1 LSEAST
7 AVRLGFLSTAKING
21 HVLAGARASAGVE
34 VAAVASRDLA
44 RAEEYARRNGIP
56 RAHGSYEE
64 LLADPEVDLVYISLP
79 NSMHVE
85 WTLRSLEAGK
95 HVLVEKPL
103 TTDPED
109 VDRIWDLAKQH
120 GLQVMEAFM
129 WRHIPQTKRF
139 AELVREGAIGELQ
152 LVRAAFSYAMTDADV
167 NVRMSA
173 ALEGGSLMDVGCYCV
188 SGIRLL
194 AGEPLSVYGEQLI
207 GGDGVDVRFAG
218 TMRMRDEVRAQFYCS
233 FETPIRK
240 ELEAVGSDGVLRISD
255 PWHGWQPRIELTRP
269 ARGENNEG
277 VSETERLEFEE
288 ADPYALELDD
298 LAKAIK
304 GKSVPLLGRDD
315 AKGQARALEALYRS
329 AREGRP
335 VGLPGT

>member
-1 LSEAST
+1 LSEEAT
-7 AVRLGFLSTAKING
+7 VVRLGLLSTANINRL
-21 HVLAGARASAGVE
+21 VIDGARAAERVE
-34 VAAVASRDLA
+34 LTAVASRERS
-44 RAEEYARRNGIP
+44 RAEQYARRHAIP
-56 RAHGSYEE
+56 RAHGSYEA

-103 TTDPED
+103 TAHPDE
-109 VDRIWDLAKQH
+109 VDRVWDLAETR

-129 WRHIPQTKRF
+129 WRHVPQTKRF
-139 AELVREGAIGELQ
+139 AELVREGAIGQLQ
-152 LVRAAFSYAMTDADV
+152 MVRAAFSYAMTDTDV

-194 AGEPLSVYGEQLI
+194 AGEPISVYGEQLL

-218 TMRMRDEVRAQFYCS
+218 AMRMRDEVRAQFYCS

-240 ELEAVGSDGVLRISD
+240 ELEAVGSEGVLRISD
-255 PWHGWQPRIELTRP
+255 PWHGWRPGIELTRAAP
-269 ARGENNEG
+269 GENNEG
-277 VSETERLEFEE
+277 VSETERLEFEK

-298 LAKAIK
+298 LARAIK
-304 GKSVPLLGRDD
+304 GKGAPLLGRDD

-335 VGLPGT
+335 VGLS

>member
-1 LSEAST
+1 M

-21 HVLAGARASAGVE
+21 HVLDGARASSGVE
-34 VAAVASRDLA
+34 VAAVASRDRA
-44 RAEEYARRNGIP
+44 RAEEYARRNEIP
-56 RAHGSYEE
+56 RAHGSYQE
-64 LLADPEVDLVYISLP
+64 LLTDPEVDLVYISLP

-103 TTDPED
+103 TAHPED
-109 VDRIWDLAKQH
+109 VDRIWGLAEAG

-129 WRHIPQTKRF
+129 WRHVPQTKRF
-139 AELVREGAIGELQ
+139 AELVREGAIGKLQ
-152 LVRAAFSYAMTDADV
+152 IVRSAFSFAMNDPAV
-167 NVRMSA
+167 NVRMRA
-173 ALEGGSLMDVGCYCV
+173 ELEGGSLMDVGCYCV

-194 AGEPLSVYGEQLI
+194 AGEPLSVYGEQLLD
-207 GGDGVDVRFAG
+207 GSGVDARFVG
-218 TMRMRDEVRAQFYCS
+218 QMRMADEVRAQFYCS

-240 ELEAVGSDGVLRISD
+240 ELEAVGSEGVLRISD
-255 PWHGWQPRIELTRP
+255 PWHGWQPGIELTRP

-277 VSETERLEFEE
+277 VSETELLEFDR

-298 LAKAIK
+298 LANAIR
-304 GKSVPLLGRDD
+304 GEGAPLLGRED

-335 VGLPGT
+335 VGLS